1 ELMFPGYLTPNP
13 EYQEGAEDIPEFLS
27 NPTQR
32 IVDIELEAHGVTIIE
47 IKRDESGRWTVVND
61 SPYNRRITATTPVT
75 ISGPAL
81 GHPWLVTSA
90 DASGTTVA
98 GTLNNCAGG
107 LTPWGTFVT
116 CEENFHQYFAN
127 LGSLD
132 ASHPATPVHDRYG
145 VPEAASERRW
155 EQFYDRFDLTK
166 EPNEP
171 FRFGWAVEIDPY
183 DPQSTPKKRTALGR
197 FKHEGVTV
205 GIAPDGRV
213 VLYMGDD
220 ERFDYVYKFV
230 SAGAYNPNDRAANMD
245 LLDDGVLYAA
255 KFNDDGT
262 GEWLPLVFGQ
272 GPLTEANG
280 FTSQADVLIKTRLAA
295 DALGV
300 TKMDRPE
307 DIEISPVNG
316 RVYMALTNNTRR
328 GKEGYPGVDAA
339 NPRAENAWGH
349 IIELT
354 EDGGDHAATTFRW
367 EIFILCGDPEDE
379 STYFAGFPK
388 EKVSAV
394 ANPDNLAFDPQGNLW
409 ISTDGQP
416 SSLEVNDGVFAV
428 PVDGSNRGYLRQFFS
443 AVPGAESASL
453 CFTPDG
459 TTLFVSV
466 QHPGEGGTFEQP
478 LTTWPGTSTPPR
490 PSVVVIRKGD
500 GGPIGS

>member
-1 ELMFPGYLTPNP
+1 
-13 EYQEGAEDIPEFLS
+13 
-27 NPTQR
+27 
-32 IVDIELEAHGVTIIE
+32 
-47 IKRDESGRWTVVND
+47 
-61 SPYNRRITATTPVT
+61 
-75 ISGPAL
+75 
-81 GHPWLVTSA
+81 VTST

-107 LTPWGTFVT
+107 ITPWGTFVT
-116 CEENFHQYFAN
+116 CEENFHQYFGN
-127 LGSLD
+127 LGNLD
-132 ASHPATPVHDRYG
+132 ASHPAIPVHERYG
-145 VPEAASERRW
+145 LPETASERRW
-155 EQFYDRFDLTK
+155 EKFYDRFDLTK

-213 VLYMGDD
+213 ALYMGDD

-230 SAGAYNPNDRAANMD
+230 STGAYNPNDRMANMD

-295 DALGV
+295 DALGA

-354 EDGGDHAATTFRW
+354 EDAGDYASTTFRW

-416 SSLEVNDGVFAV
+416 SSLAVNDGVFAV

-443 AVPGAESASL
+443 AVPGAEAASL

-466 QHPGEGGTFEQP
+466 QHPSEGGTFEQP
-478 LTTWPGTSTPPR
+478 LTTWPGTSAPPR
-490 PSVVVIRKGD
+490 PSIVAIQKIG